1 MERDRMGNVWAGLAL
16 IGLGIAFVIAQLI
29 GWDRIWPLFPMLG
42 GLAFLAWYILT
53 GFKDAG
59 LVFVGIAGTL
69 VGLFFF
75 GFTLGIWEWGQM
87 RDLWPVFPLIGGVA
101 FVALFFAE
109 RARDMGTMGVG
120 CAALIVGAVGL
131 AFTFGLVSSDIWRL
145 WPLLLIL
152 MGVLSLAGGL
162 LRRVR
167 RE

>member
-1 MERDRMGNVWAGLAL
+1 MERDRMGNVWAGLGL

-42 GLAFLAWYILT
+42 GLSFLAWYVFT

-59 LVFVGIAGTL
+59 LVFVGIAGL
-69 VGLFFF
+69 LGGLFFF
-75 GFTLGIWEWGQM
+75 GFTLGIWEWDQM

-109 RARDMGTMGVG
+109 RARDMGTLGVG

-131 AFTFGLVSSDIWRL
+131 AFTFGLVSREIWRL

-162 LRRVR
+162 LRWVR